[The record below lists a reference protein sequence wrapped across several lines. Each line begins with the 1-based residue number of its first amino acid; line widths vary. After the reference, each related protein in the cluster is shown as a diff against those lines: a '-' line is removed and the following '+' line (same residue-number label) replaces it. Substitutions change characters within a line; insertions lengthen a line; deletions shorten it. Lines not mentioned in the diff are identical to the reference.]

1 MAKCL
6 LMNERNGDF
15 LRKVIFRIRTNL
27 SVEENRGERLIIL
40 LEVDKNITPSY
51 QLNLHGA

>member
-1 MAKCL
+1 M
-6 LMNERNGDF
+6 
-15 LRKVIFRIRTNL
+15 RKVIFRIRTNL